1 MCRVQSAE
9 LDWAAADTVDTADTR
24 HTDTRTHGRTDA
36 RTYAGVTTVELET
49 KVCND
54 FKIMENGLM

>member
-9 LDWAAADTVDTADTR
+9 LDWAAADTVDIADTR
-24 HTDTRTHGRTDA
+24 HTDA

-49 KVCND
+49 KVRND
-54 FKIMENGLM
+54 FKIMEKGLI